1 MSTGW
6 NKGTVKDENA
16 VRVCAWNDITQRCY
30 NADTNLVGQRIKVK
44 VVFLRDNSVLD
55 TPNMR
60 NWFESDGLEHEELE

>member
-1 MSTGW
+1 MQ
-6 NKGTVKDENA
+6 
-16 VRVCAWNDITQRCY
+16 TQ
-30 NADTNLVGQRIKVK
+30 TVGQRIKVK